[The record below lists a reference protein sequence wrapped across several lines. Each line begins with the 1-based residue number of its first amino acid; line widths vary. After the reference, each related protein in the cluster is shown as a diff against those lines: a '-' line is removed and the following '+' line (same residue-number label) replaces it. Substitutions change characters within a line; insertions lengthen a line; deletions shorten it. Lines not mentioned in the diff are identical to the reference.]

1 MNDTTPAATENQ
13 KQLAEDVVAVQSR
26 LSGVVRW
33 LAITAGVIGIFLN
46 VNKLF
51 NLQFFVGALM
61 IDTSYYYLLTGLFLS
76 AVYLIYP
83 GHRSARSYVPW
94 YDWCFFI
101 LILVLAIYLA
111 WNGERIVQEGW
122 ETRAPNDANLLGDT
136 VTVIAGLF
144 GSDPYELIEWINDPD
159 NLFGSLFHV
168 TVVAALFCFLA
179 LEAVRRVGGLVL
191 FSICAI
197 FFAFPLFSER
207 MFEIPVIGNF
217 VPPFLWGPESD
228 FSTLVKQHTLGTES
242 IIGVPMRVVAGLL
255 IGFLIFGSALVITG
269 GGEFFMTF
277 ATALM
282 GRSRGGPAK
291 VAILSSGFFGSLSG
305 SVISNVVTTGQLTI
319 PTMKRVGY
327 PPIYAGAVE
336 ACASTGGALMPP
348 VMGAVAFIM
357 AEFLNV
363 PYSTVMIA
371 AVVPAVLFY
380 LALLL
385 QADNYAA
392 RNNLQGQPA
401 EDIPDLWQT
410 LKTGWHF
417 LFSLAVLIY
426 LLVWVGIEAHAPYYA
441 TLVLL
446 FTSSLQRTNAFRP
459 SKLIGLVED
468 AVKNVANIVGVLAG
482 IGMIV
487 GSLSYTGVGGAFS
500 RELLQFAGGNV
511 FLLLI
516 FGAITSFV
524 LGMGMTVSACYIFLA
539 IVMGPALIGAGMD
552 PVASHLFILYWGML
566 SYITPPVALAA
577 VAASSIAG
585 SNALKTGFLAMR
597 MGLTN
602 FILPFLFVLSPTL
615 ILRGDTGSIL
625 HDVTTAVIAVWLMA
639 SAFEGWLYYVGRIGV
654 VSRGFL
660 LVAALCFLDPGPIL
674 NSALKV
680 LGLGT
685 TESAGMITDISGAAV
700 LALVYV
706 INLAFAKQS
715 KQATV

>member
-1 MNDTTPAATENQ
+1 MNDKTPAASGNPE
-13 KQLAEDVVAVQSR
+13 QLAEDIGAAKSR
-26 LSGVVRW
+26 LSGAVRW
-33 LAITAGVIGIFLN
+33 LAITVGAIGIFLN

-51 NLQFFVGALM
+51 NFQFFVGALM
-61 IDTSYYYLLTGLFLS
+61 IDTSYYYLLTGLFLA

-94 YDWCFFI
+94 YDWIFFV
-101 LILVLAIYLA
+101 LILVLAAYLA

-122 ETRAPNDANLLGDT
+122 ETRAPDDANLLGDL
-136 VTVIAGLF
+136 VGGIAGLF
-144 GSDPYELIEWINDPD
+144 GFNPFEWIEWINSPE

-168 TVVAALFCFLA
+168 TCVSAAFCFLA
-179 LEAVRRVGGLVL
+179 LEGVRRVAGLVL

-207 MFEIPVIGNF
+207 MFDIPLIGSF
-217 VPPFLWGPESD
+217 LPPFLWGPESD

-327 PPIYAGAVE
+327 PPVYAGAVE

-363 PYSTVMIA
+363 PYSTVMVA
-371 AVVPAVLFY
+371 AIVPALLFY

-401 EDIPDLWQT
+401 DEIPNLWET

-417 LFSLAVLIY
+417 LFSLVVLIY

-441 TLVLL
+441 TVVLL
-446 FTSSLQRTNAFRP
+446 FTSALQRTNPFRP
-459 SKLIGLVED
+459 AKLIGLVED
-468 AVKNVANIVGVLAG
+468 SVKNVANIVGVLAG

-500 RELLQFAGGNV
+500 RELLQFAGSNV
-511 FLLLI
+511 FLLLV

-585 SNALKTGFLAMR
+585 SNALKTGVLAMR

-615 ILRGDTGSIL
+615 ILRGETGAIV

-639 SAFEGWLYYVGRIGV
+639 SAFEGWLYYVGRIGTV
-654 VSRGFL
+654 TRGL
-660 LVAALCFLDPGPIL
+660 LLFAALCFLDPGPIL
-674 NSALKV
+674 NAALVV

-685 TESAGMITDISGAAV
+685 TENAGFITDAAGAAV
-700 LALVYV
+700 LAFVYFSNLV
-706 INLAFAKQS
+706 LGKES
-715 KQATV
+715 KQAAT